1 MSTRLSFV
9 IPAFNEEAWIE
20 ACLASIAAAVE
31 ACGPAGAYSTGIS
44 FTTEI
49 VVVDNNS
56 TDATAELAAA
66 AGATVVFEAVNQ
78 IARARNAG
86 AAAASGDWLVFI
98 DADSL
103 LSAGL
108 LADVLRLITAGEHV
122 GCGSLMTMADMPR
135 SVRWM
140 LSTWSFMS
148 ARLNWAAGS
157 FIACRSAVFAA
168 LGGFDEALYAAEE
181 IDFSQRIKRYAR
193 RHNSRFTI
201 LRNHPLQTS
210 NRKVKLYST
219 REQYAQLW
227 RLLLRP
233 RKALRD
239 KNALG
244 VWYDGRR

>member
-1 MSTRLSFV
+1 MQLSFV
-9 IPAFNEEAWIE
+9 IPAFNEAACIE
-20 ACLASIAAAVE
+20 ACLGAIAEAVAA
-31 ACGPAGAYSTGIS
+31 CQPGGADEHGVAFAAEVI
-44 FTTEI
+44 
-49 VVVDNNS
+49 VVDNNS

-66 AGATVVFEAVNQ
+66 AGATVVFEPVNQ

-108 LADVLRLITAGEHV
+108 LADVLRLIAAGQHV
-122 GCGSLMTMADMPR
+122 GCGSLMTMDDMPP
-135 SVRWM
+135 SARWM
-140 LSTWSFMS
+140 LSTWSWLS

-157 FIACRSAVFAA
+157 FIVCRADAFAA

-193 RHNSRFTI
+193 KHGSRFTV
-201 LRNHPLQTS
+201 LRDHPLHTS

-227 RLLLRP
+227 RLMLRP

-239 KNALG
+239 KAALG